1 MKNTKKMESLM
12 NVMESLKENESSNLR
27 IEVLDILTNHIE
39 DYETFEEVRGFM
51 EDLRCYGC
59 TSGMIGELIYYSD
72 TKKFFIENMD
82 EIQDYV
88 NTLIQEHVYS
98 INELD
103 INEISWIVFESISN
117 EFFYTIEDEMD
128 NIEAEED
135 EEDEEDEEEL

>member
-27 IEVLDILTNHIE
+27 SEVLDILVDHIE
-39 DYETFEEVRGFM
+39 DYESFEEVKGFM
-51 EDLRCYGC
+51 EDLRQYGC
-59 TSGMIGELIYYSD
+59 SSGMIGELIYYSD
-72 TKKFFIENMD
+72 TKEFFIDNLD

-88 NTLIQEHVYS
+88 NTLVQEHIYS

-103 INEISWIVFESISN
+103 INEISWVVFESIAN
-117 EFFYTIEDEMD
+117 EFLYIIEDEMD
-128 NIEAEED
+128 NIEV

>member
-27 IEVLDILTNHIE
+27 SEVLDILVDHIE
-39 DYETFEEVRGFM
+39 DYESFEEVKGFM
-51 EDLRCYGC
+51 EDLRQYGC
-59 TSGMIGELIYYSD
+59 SSGMIGELIYYSD
-72 TKKFFIENMD
+72 TKEFFIDNLD

-88 NTLIQEHVYS
+88 NTLVQEHIYS

-103 INEISWIVFESISN
+103 INEISWVVFESIAN

-128 NIEAEED
+128 NIEVEED
-135 EEDEEDEEEL
+135 EEDDDEL

>member
-27 IEVLDILTNHIE
+27 IEVLDILINHIE
-39 DYETFEEVRGFM
+39 DYETFDEVRGFM
-51 EDLRCYGC
+51 EDLRSYGC

-88 NTLIQEHVYS
+88 NTLVQEHVYS

-135 EEDEEDEEEL
+135 EEDDDEL

>member
-27 IEVLDILTNHIE
+27 SEVLDILVDHIE
-39 DYETFEEVRGFM
+39 DYESFEEVKGFM
-51 EDLRCYGC
+51 EDLRQYGC
-59 TSGMIGELIYYSD
+59 SSGMIGELIYYSD
-72 TKKFFIENMD
+72 TKEFFIDNLD

-88 NTLIQEHVYS
+88 NTLVQEHIYS

-103 INEISWIVFESISN
+103 INEISWVVFESIAN

-128 NIEAEED
+128 NIEV
-135 EEDEEDEEEL
+135 EEDEEEDDDEL

>member
-12 NVMESLKENESSNLR
+12 NVMESLKENENSNLR
-27 IEVLDILTNHIE
+27 IEVLDILINHIE
-39 DYETFEEVRGFM
+39 DYETFDEVRGFM
-51 EDLRCYGC
+51 EDLRQYGC
-59 TSGMIGELIYYSD
+59 SSGMIGELIYYSD
-72 TKKFFIENMD
+72 TKKFFIDNLD

-103 INEISWIVFESISN
+103 INEIVWVVFEAIAN
-117 EFFYTIEDEMD
+117 EFFYTIDDEMD
-128 NIEAEED
+128 NIEV

>member
-27 IEVLDILTNHIE
+27 IEVLDILINHIE
-39 DYETFEEVRGFM
+39 DYETFDEVRGFM
-51 EDLRCYGC
+51 EDLRSYGC

-72 TKKFFIENMD
+72 TKKFFIDNLD

-103 INEISWIVFESISN
+103 INEIVWVVFEAIAN
-117 EFFYTIEDEMD
+117 EFFYTIDDEMD
-128 NIEAEED
+128 NIEV

>member
-27 IEVLDILTNHIE
+27 SEVLDILVNHIE
-39 DYETFEEVRGFM
+39 DYESFEEVKGFM
-51 EDLRCYGC
+51 EDLRQYGC
-59 TSGMIGELIYYSD
+59 SSGMIGELIYYSD
-72 TKKFFIENMD
+72 TKEFFIDNLD

-88 NTLIQEHVYS
+88 NTLVQEHIYS

-103 INEISWIVFESISN
+103 INEISWVVFESIAN

-128 NIEAEED
+128 NIEI

>member
-12 NVMESLKENESSNLR
+12 NVMESLKENESDLR
-27 IEVLDILTNHIE
+27 SEVLDILVNHIE
-39 DYETFEEVRGFM
+39 DCESFEEVRGFM
-51 EDLRCYGC
+51 EDLRQYGC
-59 TSGMIGELIYYSD
+59 SSGMIGELLYYSD

-82 EIQDYV
+82 EIQDHV
-88 NTLIQEHVYS
+88 NTLVQEHVYS

-103 INEISWIVFESISN
+103 INEIVWVVFESISN

-135 EEDEEDEEEL
+135 EEDEEEL

>member
-1 MKNTKKMESLM
+1 MKNIEKMESLM

-27 IEVLDILTNHIE
+27 DEVLDILINHIE
-39 DYETFEEVRGFM
+39 ECENFEEVRGFM

-59 TSGMIGELIYYSD
+59 TSGMIGELIYYED
-72 TKKFFIENMD
+72 TKKFFIENID

-88 NTLIQEHVYS
+88 NELMLEHVYS

-103 INEISWIVFESISN
+103 INEISWIVFENIAN
-117 EFFYTIEDEMD
+117 EYFYTIDDELD

-135 EEDEEDEEEL
+135 EEDEEDM

>member
-27 IEVLDILTNHIE
+27 IEVLDILINHIE
-39 DYETFEEVRGFM
+39 DYETFDEVRGFM
-51 EDLRCYGC
+51 EDLRSYGC

-72 TKKFFIENMD
+72 TKKFFIDNLD

-103 INEISWIVFESISN
+103 INEISWVVFESISN

-128 NIEAEED
+128 NIEVEED
-135 EEDEEDEEEL
+135 EEDDDEL

>member
-27 IEVLDILTNHIE
+27 NEVLDILINHIE
-39 DYETFEEVRGFM
+39 DCDDFDEVRGFM

-59 TSGMIGELIYYSD
+59 SSGMIGELIYYFD
-72 TKKFFIENMD
+72 TKEFFIKNMD
-82 EIQDYV
+82 EIQDHV
-88 NTLIQEHVYS
+88 NQLIQEGIYS

-103 INEISWIVFESISN
+103 INEIVWIVFESISN

-135 EEDEEDEEEL
+135 EEDM

>member
-27 IEVLDILTNHIE
+27 SEVLDILVNHIE
-39 DYETFEEVRGFM
+39 DYESFEEVRGFM
-51 EDLRCYGC
+51 EDLRAYGC
-59 TSGMIGELIYYSD
+59 SSGMIGEMIYFSD
-72 TKKFFIENMD
+72 TKKFFIENID

-88 NTLIQEHVYS
+88 NTLVQEHVYS

-103 INEISWIVFESISN
+103 INEISWIVFEAIAN

-128 NIEAEED
+128 NIEV
-135 EEDEEDEEEL
+135 EEDEEEL

>member
-27 IEVLDILTNHIE
+27 NEVLDILINHIE
-39 DYETFEEVRGFM
+39 DCEDFDEVRGFM

-59 TSGMIGELIYYSD
+59 SSGMIGELIYYFD
-72 TKKFFIENMD
+72 TKEFFIKNMD
-82 EIQDYV
+82 EIQDHV
-88 NTLIQEHVYS
+88 NQLIQEGIYS

-103 INEISWIVFESISN
+103 INEIVWIVFESISN

-135 EEDEEDEEEL
+135 EEDEEDM

>member
-27 IEVLDILTNHIE
+27 SEVLDILVNHIE
-39 DYETFEEVRGFM
+39 DYESFEEVKGFM
-51 EDLRCYGC
+51 EDLRQYGC
-59 TSGMIGELIYYSD
+59 SSGMIGELIYYSD
-72 TKKFFIENMD
+72 TKEFFIDNLD

-88 NTLIQEHVYS
+88 NTLVQEHIYS

-103 INEISWIVFESISN
+103 INEISWVVFESIAN

-128 NIEAEED
+128 NIEVEED
-135 EEDEEDEEEL
+135 EEDDDEL

>member
-27 IEVLDILTNHIE
+27 SEVLDILVNHIE
-39 DYETFEEVRGFM
+39 DYESFEEVKGFM
-51 EDLRCYGC
+51 EDLRQYGC
-59 TSGMIGELIYYSD
+59 SSGMIGELIYYSD
-72 TKKFFIENMD
+72 TKEFFIDNLD

-88 NTLIQEHVYS
+88 NTLVQEHIYS

-103 INEISWIVFESISN
+103 INEISWVVFESIAN

-128 NIEAEED
+128 NIEV

>member
-51 EDLRCYGC
+51 EDLRSYGC

-103 INEISWIVFESISN
+103 INEISWVVFESISN
-117 EFFYTIEDEMD
+117 EFFYTIEDEMN
-128 NIEAEED
+128 NIEVEED
-135 EEDEEDEEEL
+135 EEDDDEL

>member
-27 IEVLDILTNHIE
+27 IEVLDILVNHIE
-39 DYETFEEVRGFM
+39 DYESFEEVKGFM
-51 EDLRCYGC
+51 EDLRQYGC
-59 TSGMIGELIYYSD
+59 SSGMIGELIYYSD
-72 TKKFFIENMD
+72 TKEFFIDNLD

-88 NTLIQEHVYS
+88 NTLVQEHIYS

-103 INEISWIVFESISN
+103 INEISWVVFESIAN

-128 NIEAEED
+128 NIEV

>member
-27 IEVLDILTNHIE
+27 VEVLDILVNHIE
-39 DYETFEEVRGFM
+39 DYESFEEVKGFM
-51 EDLRCYGC
+51 EDLRQYGC
-59 TSGMIGELIYYSD
+59 SSGMIGELIYYSD
-72 TKKFFIENMD
+72 TKEFFIDNLD

-88 NTLIQEHVYS
+88 NTLVQEHIYS

-103 INEISWIVFESISN
+103 INEISWVVFESIAN

-128 NIEAEED
+128 NIEV